1 VASKHCRPDP
11 TSFINTQQNSSNVNP
26 DMGGRSNPF
35 RMFRYVDP
43 KSVQVNLTA
52 GSGVVIEWQD
62 GHRSEYSFRFLHDA
76 CPCAN
81 CVALRA
87 MEDRR
92 PGEPKQLKQGE
103 LLPIIRPVPKL
114 KRVEPVR
121 NYAIRLHW
129 DDGHAE
135 GNYSWEFL
143 REICPCAECR
153 VPKNQRKIA

>member
-1 VASKHCRPDP
+1 MLRD
-11 TSFINTQQNSSNVNP
+11 IN
-26 DMGGRSNPF
+26 
-35 RMFRYVDP
+35 P
-43 KSVQVNLTA
+43 KSVKVNLST
-52 GSGVVIEWQD
+52 GSGVVVEWQD
-62 GHRSEYSFRFLHDA
+62 GHLSQFGFRFLRDA

-92 PGEPKQLKQGE
+92 PGEPHQLKQGE
-103 LLPIIRPVPKL
+103 LLPILRPVPKL
-114 KRVEPVR
+114 ESVEPVR

-153 VPKNQRKIA
+153 VQRDSATGTTRPSVPTTKKIA